1 MFPFVILLSNLSDRC
16 RNRFDRR
23 LFFREQAKRLTIGIV
38 SGEAS
43 RPSATQKADA
53 VVAVAQDGNQ
63 VGRWLVTAPS
73 IWLTREPRTR
83 LAWALKLLRS
93 VSAREMAASL
103 ARDMLTMSVTWPSG
117 KRTRYMPAH
126 LVSGSTVASRRPV
139 TRRSSRSF
147 HFKSPRP

>member
-16 RNRFDRR
+16 SNRFDRR

-43 RPSATQKADA
+43 RPRATQEADA
-53 VVAVAQDGNQ
+53 VAVVVQDGNQ
-63 VGRWLVTAPS
+63 VGRWLSHSAASSRVTAPS

-83 LAWALKLLRS
+83 LAWVLKLLRS

-103 ARDMLTMSVTWPSG
+103 ARDMLTMSVTG
-117 KRTRYMPAH
+117 
-126 LVSGSTVASRRPV
+126 RRANERDTCPPIWYLA
-139 TRRSSRSF
+139 RR
-147 HFKSPRP
+147 